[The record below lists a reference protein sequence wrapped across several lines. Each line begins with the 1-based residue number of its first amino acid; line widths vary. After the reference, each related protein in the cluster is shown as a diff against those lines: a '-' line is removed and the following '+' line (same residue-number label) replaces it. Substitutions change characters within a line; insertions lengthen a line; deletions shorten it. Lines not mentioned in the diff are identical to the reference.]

1 MAGRVYFAYG
11 SNLSAAQM
19 ETRCPGAQPLE
30 RATLRGWR
38 WLIMSRGWA
47 TVTPDAA
54 SSVEGLL
61 WVLTDSDE
69 RSLDRY
75 EGVSEGLYAKE
86 LVEVERAAGGRI
98 HAMVYVSPDTTPGPA
113 NPGYLE
119 RIIAAAKERDFPAG
133 WIAMLERTLSRG

>member
-1 MAGRVYFAYG
+1 MAGRMYFAYG
-11 SNLSAAQM
+11 SNLSTAQM

-47 TVTPDAA
+47 TVTPDPA
-54 SSVEGLL
+54 SSVEVLL
-61 WVLTDSDE
+61 WMITESDE

-75 EGVSEGLYAKE
+75 EGVSEGLYAKD
-86 LVEVERAAGGRI
+86 LVEVERASGSRI
-98 HAMVYVSPDTTPGPA
+98 HAMVYVSPETTPGPP

-119 RIIAAAKERDFPAG
+119 RIIASAKARDFPAG
-133 WIAMLERTLSRG
+133 WIAQLESWLPH